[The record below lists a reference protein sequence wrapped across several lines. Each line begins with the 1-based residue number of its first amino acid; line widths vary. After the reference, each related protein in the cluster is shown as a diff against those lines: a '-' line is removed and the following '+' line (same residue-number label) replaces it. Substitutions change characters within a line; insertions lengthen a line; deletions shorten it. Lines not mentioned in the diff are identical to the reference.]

1 VLTTLKKISA
11 LITGVMLSW
20 AVQAEIISS
29 TDYDN
34 ISVTHAQDDQGR
46 DFLQTYI
53 LSEDGQ
59 SYLGVE
65 CGADRVLQA
74 FVILPPGSVLAS
86 ENQIINVENAQPK
99 QFSTSASIR
108 MLPNGTSLLLLDAYA
123 GNPRKRPLALLQQ
136 LDPLGFIEMYFP
148 YVDSGL
154 SQSYSV
160 ASNNRVFNDSAL
172 FCGESL

>member
-1 VLTTLKKISA
+1 MLTTVKKIA
-11 LITGVMLSW
+11 MCLAAVMLSST
-20 AVQAEIISS
+20 ALAEIISS

-65 CGADRVLQA
+65 CGADRVLQV

-86 ENQIINVENAQPK
+86 EKQIINVENAQPK
-99 QFSTSASIR
+99 QFSTSATIR
-108 MLPNGTSLLLLDAYA
+108 MIPNGTSLLLLDANA
-123 GNPRKRPLALLQQ
+123 SNPRKRPLALLQQ
-136 LDPLGFIEMYFP
+136 VEPLGYIEIYFP